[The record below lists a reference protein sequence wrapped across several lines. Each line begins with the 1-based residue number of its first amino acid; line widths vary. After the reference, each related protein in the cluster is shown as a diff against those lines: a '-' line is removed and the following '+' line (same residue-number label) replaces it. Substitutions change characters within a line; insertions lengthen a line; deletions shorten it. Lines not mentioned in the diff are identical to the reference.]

1 MKKRRKCKST
11 ITALWRAQQHRILI
25 FMGGAA
31 DSYVFFIK
39 RVAGDIMS
47 NSVLPHTTL
56 VTEEEHLIYLLMI
69 ILIQLLILSS
79 KPCLELLKLLFLN
92 IGRCLELLQLFPHLI
107 FFSRSKSLHLASTTS
122 FFFLIQWASTFAAS
136 LFSFVSFSSLLL
148 SEMAFWTTTISLF
161 VWSS

>member
-1 MKKRRKCKST
+1 
-11 ITALWRAQQHRILI
+11 
-25 FMGGAA
+25 MGGAV
-31 DSYVFFIK
+31 DSCIFFIK
-39 RVAGDIMS
+39 KVARDIMS

-56 VTEEEHLIYLLMI
+56 VTEEENLIYLLMI

-122 FFFLIQWASTFAAS
+122 FFSPIQ
-136 LFSFVSFSSLLL
+136 
-148 SEMAFWTTTISLF
+148 
-161 VWSS
+161 